1 MRIQFIAAAAAATVF
16 TIPAVHAGG
25 YVAPMIEVEP
35 VVAPAPAAWQG
46 AYVGATLGYAF
57 GGDDRIGN
65 RPPGADLGKA
75 ELSGANLGLRLG
87 YAWQRDRWVYGPE
100 LGITGGSIK
109 DSFDFDAGRFES
121 KVNHMIA
128 LRLKAGYLVQ
138 DDLLVY
144 GIAGWQ
150 RGDFTYDVAG
160 TDVDYT
166 ANGYVVG
173 LGIEKQLTERWSIT
187 GEYEYANFGKT
198 DLDLPTGPLAIAGV
212 SVATPEHS
220 NIKLGVNYRF

>member
-16 TIPAVHAGG
+16 TISAAHAGG

-35 VVAPAPAAWQG
+35 LVTAAPVWQG

-65 RPPGADLGKA
+65 RPPGEDLGKA

-100 LGITGGSIK
+100 IGITGGSIK
-109 DSFDFDAGRFES
+109 DSFDTADGRFES
-121 KVNHMIA
+121 KVNHMLA

-138 DDLLVY
+138 DDTLLY

-150 RGDFTYDVAG
+150 RGDFTYDDMG
-160 TDVDYT
+160 TEVDYD
-166 ANGYVVG
+166 ADGYVLG
-173 LGIEKQLTERWSIT
+173 LGVEKRLSERWLVT
-187 GEYEYANFGKT
+187 GEYEYANFGRT
-198 DLDLPTGPLAIAGV
+198 DVTLPVSGGA

-220 NIKLGVNYRF
+220 NVKLGVNYRF

>member
-1 MRIQFIAAAAAATVF
+1 MRIQSFAAAAAAIF
-16 TIPAVHAGG
+16 TISAAHAGG

-35 VVAPAPAAWQG
+35 LAPAPAAWEG

-65 RPPGADLGKA
+65 RPQSGTTDLGKA
-75 ELSGANLGLRLG
+75 ELSGVNAGLRLG
-87 YAWQRDRWVYGPE
+87 YFFQRDRWVYGPE
-100 LGITGGSIK
+100 IGITGGSID
-109 DSFDFDAGRFES
+109 DSFDYENGTFES
-121 KVNHMIA
+121 KVNHMLG

-150 RGDFTYDVAG
+150 RGDFTYDDAG
-160 TDVDYT
+160 TEVDYD
-166 ANGYVVG
+166 ADGYVLG
-173 LGIEKQLTERWSIT
+173 LGVEKRLTERWSVT

-198 DLDLPTGPLAIAGV
+198 DVTLPEAGGV

-220 NIKLGVNYRF
+220 NVKLGVNYRF

>member
-16 TIPAVHAGG
+16 TIPAAHAGG

-35 VVAPAPAAWQG
+35 LVAAAPSWQG

-100 LGITGGSIK
+100 IGITGGSIK
-109 DSFDFDAGRFES
+109 DSFDTADGRFES
-121 KVNHMIA
+121 KVNHMLA

-138 DDLLVY
+138 DDTLLY

-150 RGDFTYDVAG
+150 RGDFTYDDLG
-160 TDVDYT
+160 TEVDYD
-166 ANGYVVG
+166 ADGYVLG
-173 LGIEKQLTERWSIT
+173 LGVEKRLSERWSVT
-187 GEYEYANFGKT
+187 GEYEYANFGRT
-198 DLDLPTGPLAIAGV
+198 DVTLPVSGGA

-220 NIKLGVNYRF
+220 NVKLGVNYRF

>member
-1 MRIQFIAAAAAATVF
+1 VRIQFIAAAAAATVF
-16 TIPAVHAGG
+16 TISAAHAGG
-25 YVAPMIEVEP
+25 YIAPVIEVEP
-35 VVAPAPAAWQG
+35 LVTAAPSWQG

-109 DSFDFDAGRFES
+109 DSFDTVDGRFES
-121 KVNHMIA
+121 KANHMLA

-138 DDLLVY
+138 DDTLLY

-150 RGDFTYDVAG
+150 RGDFTYDDLG
-160 TDVDYT
+160 TDVDYD
-166 ANGYVVG
+166 ADGYVIG
-173 LGIEKQLTERWSIT
+173 LGVEKRLSERWSVT
-187 GEYEYANFGKT
+187 GEYEYANFGRT
-198 DLDLPTGPLAIAGV
+198 DVTLPVSGGA

-220 NIKLGVNYRF
+220 NVKLGVNYRF

>member
-16 TIPAVHAGG
+16 TIPAAHAGG

-35 VVAPAPAAWQG
+35 LVTAAPSWQG

-100 LGITGGSIK
+100 IGITGGSIK
-109 DSFDFDAGRFES
+109 DSFDTADGRFES
-121 KVNHMIA
+121 KVNHMLA

-138 DDLLVY
+138 DDTLLY

-150 RGDFTYDVAG
+150 RGDFTYDDLG
-160 TDVDYT
+160 TEVDYD
-166 ANGYVVG
+166 ADGYVLG
-173 LGIEKQLTERWSIT
+173 LGVEKRLSERWSVT
-187 GEYEYANFGKT
+187 GEYEYANFGRT
-198 DLDLPTGPLAIAGV
+198 DVTLPVSGGA

-220 NIKLGVNYRF
+220 NVKLGVNYRF

>member
-1 MRIQFIAAAAAATVF
+1 VRIQFTTAAAAAIAF
-16 TIPAVHAGG
+16 TISPANAGG
-25 YVAPMIEVEP
+25 YVAPVIEVEP
-35 VVAPAPAAWQG
+35 PVVIAASTDWQG
-46 AYVGATLGYAF
+46 GYIGATLGYAF

-65 RPPGADLGKA
+65 RIGTGPGVDLGKA

-109 DSFDFDAGRFES
+109 DSFDTGTGKFES
-121 KVNHMIA
+121 KVNYMLA

-138 DDLLVY
+138 DDMLVY
-144 GIAGWQ
+144 GLAGWQ
-150 RGDFTYDVAG
+150 RGDFTYDDLG
-160 TDVDYT
+160 TDVDYN
-166 ANGYVVG
+166 ANGYVIG
-173 LGIEKQLTERWSIT
+173 LGVEKRLNENWSIT
-187 GEYEYANFGKT
+187 GEYEYTNFGKT
-198 DLDLPTGPLAIAGV
+198 DVTLPVSLGA